1 MIEHIAF
8 SMVLGDPE
16 GPGREATHPGD
27 ATFRGFGALGGDY
40 RGGYLT
46 RVTIFWGQF
55 CSRLEV
61 QRFSTLESS
70 ESCSET
76 ELQRSRG

>member
-16 GPGREATHPGD
+16 GPGREAMHPGG
-27 ATFRGFGALGGDY
+27 ATFRASGALGGDY

-61 QRFSTLESS
+61 QRVSILESS
-70 ESCSET
+70 ESCSKSEV
-76 ELQRSRG
+76 